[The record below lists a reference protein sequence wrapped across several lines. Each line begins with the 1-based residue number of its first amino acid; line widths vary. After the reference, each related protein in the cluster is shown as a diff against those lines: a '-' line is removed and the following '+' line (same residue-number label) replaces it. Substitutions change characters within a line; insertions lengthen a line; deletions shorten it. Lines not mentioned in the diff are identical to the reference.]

1 MMKKQD
7 MEPIVKKYYDGL
19 EKGKILGRRCK
30 KCGHI
35 EFPPYLCCNTCG
47 CLDTEWVTMNDVRGI
62 VKQVL
67 PTVGAF
73 GDPEFRK
80 KHGDYWSVEVAVS
93 GCDSLATS
101 LLNVDS
107 NKLGEFSRAICEQ
120 EIVVKPLFIQDDE
133 VKVVV
138 WEIDGESEYKK
149 VFETGEIYS
158 GGKKEETQKDADKN
172 VEKETKADAVPMD
185 ETAKTVIACAAT
197 AYGVSEEEIALDT
210 NIREELSNESMK
222 MIVLISEIEE
232 NLDATIEI
240 QEANNLITIADFVSA
255 VKGKM

>member
-35 EFPPYLCCNTCG
+35 EFPPYLCCNACG
-47 CLDTEWVTMNDVRGI
+47 GLDTEWVTMNDVKGV

-80 KHGDYWSVEVAVS
+80 KHGDYWSVEVALP

-107 NKLGEFSRAICEQ
+107 SKLAEFSRAIGEQ
-120 EIVVKPLFIQDDE
+120 EIVVKPLIIQDDE

-149 VFETGEIYS
+149 VFETGETHPD
-158 GGKKEETQKDADKN
+158 GKKEETLREA
-172 VEKETKADAVPMD
+172 EKKPENEKKEEAVPMD

-240 QEANNLITIADFVSA
+240 QEANNLITIADFVRA
-255 VKGKM
+255 VKGRM